1 MPQLD
6 PAVFPPQLVWLTIS
20 FVILYLVMA
29 RVVLPR
35 IGDVIE
41 ARQDRIA
48 HDLDAAASLETEAE
62 TALAEYEKSISAARS
77 EARDVL
83 VKAAEQRAGDA
94 AARGAKLDARIAKR
108 VRTAEARIAAA
119 KQDALDNLAGVAGEI
134 ARAATEKLIG
144 VAPGG
149 ATVEAALAQA
159 TQELATDE
167 LATKDQD

>member
-6 PAVFPPQLVWLTIS
+6 PAMFSPQLVWLTIS

-35 IGDVIE
+35 IGDVLE

-48 HDLDAAASLETEAE
+48 HDLDAAASLNTEAE
-62 TALAEYEKSISAARS
+62 TALAEYEKSLAAARS

-83 VKAAEQRAGDA
+83 VQAAERRASDA
-94 AARGAKLDARIAKR
+94 AARSTKLDARIAKR
-108 VRTAEARIAAA
+108 VRAAEARIAAA

-144 VAPGG
+144 AAPGG
-149 ATVEAALAQA
+149 ATVKAALARAPEERA
-159 TQELATDE
+159 TEE
-167 LATKDQD
+167 KD

>member
-1 MPQLD
+1 
-6 PAVFPPQLVWLTIS
+6 
-20 FVILYLVMA
+20 MA

-48 HDLDAAASLETEAE
+48 HDLDAAASLKTEAE
-62 TALAEYEKSISAARS
+62 TTLAEYEKSIAAARS

-83 VKAAEQRAGDA
+83 VKAAEQRASDA

-119 KQDALDNLAGVAGEI
+119 KHDALDNLAGVAGEI
-134 ARAATEKLIG
+134 AQAATEKLLGI
-144 VAPGG
+144 APGG
-149 ATVEAALAQA
+149 KAATAALAR
-159 TQELATDE
+159 
-167 LATKDQD
+167 ATKDQD

>member
-6 PAVFPPQLVWLTIS
+6 PAVFPPQLVWLTIT

-48 HDLDAAASLETEAE
+48 HDLDAAASLKTEAE
-62 TALAEYEKSISAARS
+62 TALAEYEKSLAAARS
-77 EARDVL
+77 EARDKL
-83 VKAAEQRAGDA
+83 AKAAEQRASDA
-94 AARGAKLDARIAKR
+94 AARSTKLDARIAKQ

-134 ARAATEKLIG
+134 ARAATEKLVG
-144 VAPGG
+144 AAPGD
-149 ATVEAALAQA
+149 AAVTAALARA
-159 TQELATDE
+159 TKE
-167 LATKDQD
+167 LATKDRD

>member
-6 PAVFPPQLVWLTIS
+6 PAVFSPQLVWLTIS

-48 HDLDAAASLETEAE
+48 HDLDAAASLKTEAE
-62 TALAEYEKSISAARS
+62 TALAEYEKSLAAARS

-83 VKAAEQRAGDA
+83 VQAAERRASDA
-94 AARGAKLDARIAKR
+94 AARSTKLDARIAKR

-144 VAPGG
+144 AAPGG
-149 ATVEAALAQA
+149 KAVTAALARA
-159 TQELATDE
+159 TKE

>member
-6 PAVFPPQLVWLTIS
+6 PAVFSSQLVWLTIS

-48 HDLDAAASLETEAE
+48 HDLDAAASLKTEAE
-62 TALAEYEKSISAARS
+62 TALAEYEKSLAAARS

-83 VKAAEQRAGDA
+83 VQAAERRASDA
-94 AARGAKLDARIAKR
+94 AARSTKLDARIAKR

-144 VAPGG
+144 AAPGG
-149 ATVEAALAQA
+149 AAVTAALARA
-159 TQELATDE
+159 TIE
-167 LATKDQD
+167 LATKEKD

>member
-6 PAVFPPQLVWLTIS
+6 PAMFSPQLVWLTIS
-20 FVILYLVMA
+20 FVILYVVMA

-48 HDLDAAASLETEAE
+48 HDLDAAASLKTEAE
-62 TALAEYEKSISAARS
+62 TALAEYEKSLAAARS

-83 VKAAEQRAGDA
+83 VQAADRRASDA
-94 AARGAKLDARIAKR
+94 AARSTKLDARIAKQ

-144 VAPGG
+144 AAPGG
-149 ATVEAALAQA
+149 ATVKAALARA
-159 TQELATDE
+159 TEELATE
-167 LATKDQD
+167 EKD